1 MPLSIADAV
10 PGAYVEEFFDDK
22 GARLAVRRRGWIV
35 KVEHEDGATFDAS
48 KAGKISVLFDKSKG
62 AEDSKLRRLNLI
74 RRADESALQRLKQ
87 EEDNI
92 KGDVV
97 RSALA
102 PVSESPVKDKRV
114 ITQDKTGV
122 GPHPRGMSP
131 QEAERLGK

>member
-10 PGAYVEEFFDDK
+10 PGAYVEEYFDDH
-22 GARLAVRRRGWIV
+22 GARLPVRRKGWIV
-35 KVEHEDGATFDAS
+35 KVEHESGAYDAS
-48 KAGKISVLFDKSKG
+48 MAGRISVLFDKDKG
-62 AEDSKLRRLNLI
+62 PEPSKLRRLNLI

-87 EEDNI
+87 EEANI
-92 KGDVV
+92 QGDAI

-102 PVSESPVKDKRV
+102 PVSESPAKDKRV

-131 QEAERLGK
+131 QEAEKLGR